1 MPMKNRSDIKESQSE
16 IHVSID
22 RLTVIGSYPTEL
34 FEKNYFEWQRKYNF
48 VRECGEGL
56 QIVDT
61 TQYVNSGEDL
71 PEEQVAFIEVPKFQP
86 NKLRLDFN
94 PNHGLETPGGKWILD
109 LIASMKNKH
118 YSRGDFA
125 FDILNNSRA
134 EYYRVWKFGIS
145 QSIFLSRKREMQT
158 IYYGSPKS
166 GQQIRQYNKLVEQQA
181 KGKDPVNVTS
191 WWRVELQLRTGKVK
205 DYPELVKQML
215 ADFYVPD
222 YQQVANINQKNM
234 VYRLMNDPDA
244 WGELGQSTSYKY
256 HKFFK
261 EMPHENGL
269 AIEMAKKFVSEFARL
284 ENELQSIMNRFD
296 IQADETATE

>member
-1 MPMKNRSDIKESQSE
+1 MSMKNRSDIKESQSE

-22 RLTVIGSYPTEL
+22 RLTVIGDYPTE
-34 FEKNYFEWQRKYNF
+34 YFADHYYKWQRKYDF
-48 VRECGEGL
+48 VRACGEGL

-94 PNHGLETPGGKWILD
+94 PNHGLETPGGQWLLD
-109 LIASMKNKH
+109 LIASIKNKH

-134 EYYRVWKFGIS
+134 ECYRVWKFGIT
-145 QSIFLSRKREMQT
+145 QSIFLGRKREVQT

-181 KGKDPVNVTS
+181 KGKDPVNVNS

-215 ADFYVPD
+215 ADFYVPTYD
-222 YQQVANINQKNM
+222 QIDDLTTQAMI
-234 VYRLMNDPDA
+234 YRLTNDPDF
-244 WGELGQSTSYKY
+244 WGCLATSTRTKY
-256 HKFFK
+256 RKIFR
-261 EMPHENGL
+261 EMPRENDL
-269 AIEMAKKFVSEFARL
+269 ALDMAQEFVNQFEHL